1 MRALNRLLTLL
12 PVRVP
17 DRPVPV
23 LDTPEYASARDE
35 AITMAR
41 NLGLDIS
48 NEHWE
53 QASIADFLRLCYA
66 QGWKAC
72 ERRLMSPDTADAIA
86 LALEKPAAVIP
97 PAWLGEPKTHH
108 TMRAVRQAA
117 VFGVPK

>member
-1 MRALNRLLTLL
+1 VTRAIDRLLTLL
-12 PVRVP
+12 PVRVV
-17 DRPVPV
+17 DTPVRVP
-23 LDTPEYASARDE
+23 DTPEYASARDE
-35 AITMAR
+35 AATMAR

-53 QASIADFLRLCYA
+53 HSSIADFLRLCYA

-86 LALEKPAAVIP
+86 VAIQD
-97 PAWLGEPKTHH
+97 PKAIIAPTGTASTNDHRV
-108 TMRAVRQAA
+108 RAVQQAA